1 MAADCVKVAITETL
15 GRLHVSDVPVHPK
28 VRREGES

>member
-1 MAADCVKVAITETL
+1 MAADCVKVAITEML
-15 GRLHVSDVPVHPK
+15 GRLHASEVPVRPK